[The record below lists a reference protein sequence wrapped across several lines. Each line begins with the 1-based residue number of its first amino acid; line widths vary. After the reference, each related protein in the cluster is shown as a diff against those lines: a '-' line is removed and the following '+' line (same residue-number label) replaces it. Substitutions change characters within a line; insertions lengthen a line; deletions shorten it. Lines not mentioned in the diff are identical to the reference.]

1 MAFKKQPYNWEN
13 VEAGDIISFKYKSK
27 NVRRTKSQT
36 ILVLNP
42 FFRRRT
48 KTGRGY
54 ALIGIKL
61 EEANRNQLQIT
72 KKQLTI
78 FEQIGTF
85 IPVDEAN
92 NLFRLNIKPQ
102 FIVNDMRGVKPRAFD
117 LLSKGLSIAG
127 QYRTYDY
134 YKARRS
140 SVYLEPIRLYTTL
153 KEEKVDDKPKQ
164 PEKPKQPKRPKGG
177 VDSEN

>member
-61 EEANRNQLQIT
+61 EEANRNQLQVT

-85 IPVDEAN
+85 VPVDEAN

-117 LLSKGLSIAG
+117 LLSKGLGITGA
-127 QYRTYDY
+127 YRTYDY
-134 YKARRS
+134 VKARRS
-140 SVYLEPIRLYTTL
+140 ACYLEPIRLFTKLEQKT
-153 KEEKVDDKPKQ
+153 DNKPQ
-164 PEKPKQPKRPKGG
+164 QPKKPKGG
-177 VDSEN
+177 VDSED

>member
-27 NVRRTKSQT
+27 NVRRTKLQT

-72 KKQLTI
+72 NLLLWLLPHILVKK
-78 FEQIGTF
+78 
-85 IPVDEAN
+85 
-92 NLFRLNIKPQ
+92 K
-102 FIVNDMRGVKPRAFD
+102 
-117 LLSKGLSIAG
+117 
-127 QYRTYDY
+127 
-134 YKARRS
+134 
-140 SVYLEPIRLYTTL
+140 
-153 KEEKVDDKPKQ
+153 
-164 PEKPKQPKRPKGG
+164 
-177 VDSEN
+177 